1 MRSRMFQLLCIM
13 MVLVAVAGCGKKE
26 ETAAKAPVVKSQQVS
41 LSTAGDTAT
50 YAGSVRGRY
59 ETNLSFQ
66 VGGQI
71 LRRSVQLGD
80 RVRAGDVLMVIDPKD
95 VVQKANQGDAQ
106 VESARAQLALAQSNL
121 ARYSQLYN
129 EQAVA
134 AAVLDQYQTSYDAAF
149 AAYQQALAQA
159 AQGHNS
165 LSYTELVAGADG
177 VISAVNAEAG
187 QVVSAG
193 QTVLTLVQTSELE
206 VEINVPENHI
216 QDVVAGRPV
225 MVSFWALDNTE
236 LNGSVREVSPMADS
250 TTRTYKVR
258 ISLEQPPRNLS
269 LGMTASV
276 TIGGVT
282 PGVTPSL
289 VVLPLAAIYQT
300 GSEPQVW
307 VVGDDNTLSL
317 KTVQVE
323 AFGDDRVKVK
333 GLRDG
338 DIVVTAGVHKLREG
352 QQVRLAEGQVS

>member
-1 MRSRMFQLLCIM
+1 
-13 MVLVAVAGCGKKE
+13 
-26 ETAAKAPVVKSQQVS
+26 
-41 LSTAGDTAT
+41 
-50 YAGSVRGRY
+50 
-59 ETNLSFQ
+59 
-66 VGGQI
+66 
-71 LRRSVQLGD
+71 
-80 RVRAGDVLMVIDPKD
+80 
-95 VVQKANQGDAQ
+95 
-106 VESARAQLALAQSNL
+106 
-121 ARYSQLYN
+121 
-129 EQAVA
+129 
-134 AAVLDQYQTSYDAAF
+134 
-149 AAYQQALAQA
+149 
-159 AQGHNS
+159 
-165 LSYTELVAGADG
+165 
-177 VISAVNAEAG
+177 
-187 QVVSAG
+187 
-193 QTVLTLVQTSELE
+193 
-206 VEINVPENHI
+206 
-216 QDVVAGRPV
+216 
-225 MVSFWALDNTE
+225 
-236 LNGSVREVSPMADS
+236 MADS